1 MPLQYINELLGLP
14 ELQLQQIVSMDTQ
27 EVHLE
32 ASPIAYKQPCPICHS
47 EQDVKRDG
55 RNKPRKI
62 RHLSIFGRK
71 SYVHVPSLRLACT
84 RCRISFVWT
93 YAFVGPKQRYSRAF
107 RIQTVE
113 QALGSTAAHS
123 ARMQEAPAST
133 VQRMH
138 QEALPAESQR
148 LSKQAWREAQNT
160 SGLVLGIDDF
170 AMKKGHTYNTGI
182 HNLRGETMLDL
193 LAGRKLEDLRAYAR
207 QHPDFLALNPKAVVM
222 DLAQAYH
229 TWISECFPSA
239 IRIADRFHVHG
250 YVIESVQEVRKSVQ
264 QTLSP
269 RAKAILKSHHRLL
282 NPPIDSLPE
291 KSKAQVEVLLAY
303 SSLLRSVWEWKE
315 AFSQWYDCSSNV
327 CIARLGFTRWLE
339 QGENIDHDA
348 VRSTL
353 KTMRNWQDEIVNYHR
368 CRWTNATVEGRHNR
382 IKAYQRRHYF
392 TRNRE
397 CYKAGILIEC
407 NRLRLPS

>member
-14 ELQLQQIVSMDTQ
+14 ELQLHKILSMDAQ

-32 ASPIAYKQPCPICHS
+32 ASPVAYKQPCPICHS

-71 SYVHVPSLRLACT
+71 SYLLVPSLRLSCT
-84 RCRISFVWT
+84 HCRLHFVWT
-93 YAFVGPKQRYSRAF
+93 YDFVGPKQRYSRAF
-107 RIQTVE
+107 RTQTVE

-123 ARMQEAPAST
+123 ARMQEVPAST

-138 QEALPAESQR
+138 QEALPAENQR
-148 LSKQAWREAQNT
+148 LVQQAWDQAKET
-160 SGLVLGIDDF
+160 EGLVLGIDDF
-170 AMKKGHTYNTGI
+170 AIKKGHTYNTGI

-193 LAGRKLEDLRAYAR
+193 LAGRKLEDLRTYAR
-207 QHPDFLALNPKAVVM
+207 QHPDFLTLNPKAVVM

-229 TWISECFPSA
+229 TWISECFPRA

-282 NPPIDSLPE
+282 NPPVHSLPE
-291 KSKAQVEVLLAY
+291 KSKAQLEILLAY
-303 SSLLRSVWEWKE
+303 SALLRSVWEWQE
-315 AFSQWYDCSSNV
+315 AFSQWYDYSPTTS
-327 CIARLGFTRWLE
+327 IALLGFTRWLE
-339 QGENIDHDA
+339 QGEKIEHDA

-353 KTMRNWQDEIVNYHR
+353 KAMRHWQDEIVKTTIVVGGQTQPLKDGIIESR
-368 CRWTNATVEGRHNR
+368 LTNV
-382 IKAYQRRHYF
+382 
-392 TRNRE
+392 
-397 CYKAGILIEC
+397 GIISHGIGSVTKLAF
-407 NRLRLPS
+407 

>member
-14 ELQLQQIVSMDTQ
+14 ELHLQQIVSMDTQ

-32 ASPIAYKQPCPICHS
+32 LSPVAYKQACPICHS
-47 EQDVKRDG
+47 LQDVKRDG
-55 RNKPRKI
+55 RNKSRKI

-71 SYVHVPSLRLACT
+71 SYLHVPSLRMACM
-84 RCRISFVWT
+84 RCRVSFVWT
-93 YAFVGPKQRYSRAF
+93 YDFVGPKQRYSRAF
-107 RIQTVE
+107 RMQTVE

-123 ARMQEAPAST
+123 ARIQEAPAST

-138 QEALPAESQR
+138 QDALPEESKR
-148 LSKQAWREAQNT
+148 LVEQAWHEAQTT

-170 AMKKGHTYNTGI
+170 AIKKGHTYNTGI

-207 QHPDFLALNPKAVVM
+207 EHPDFLELKPKAVVM
-222 DLAQAYH
+222 DLAQSYH
-229 TWISECFPSA
+229 TWVRECFPSA

-250 YVIESVQEVRKSVQ
+250 YVIESVQAVRKSVQ
-264 QTLSP
+264 HTLSP

-282 NPPIDSLPE
+282 NPPFDNLSE
-291 KSKAQVEVLLAY
+291 ESKAQLESLLAY
-303 SSLLRSVWEWKE
+303 SPLLRNVWEWKE

-327 CIARLGFTRWLE
+327 STALLGFTRWLE
-339 QGENIDHDA
+339 QGERIDHNA
-348 VRSTL
+348 VQGTL
-353 KTMRNWQDEIVNYHR
+353 TTMRNWQDEIVNYHR
-368 CRWTNATVEGRHNR
+368 CRWSNATVEGRHNR

-392 TRNRE
+392 TRNRA

-407 NRLRLPS
+407 NRLRLRY